1 MCYLI
6 AKDFNKIG
14 SYALQTKHGQ
24 QLVDL
29 KKKII
34 SKIGYNNIQL
44 VTISRPSAYGEYEP
58 YHFATSEQD
67 FEEKVYAMY
76 KNSTF

>member
-14 SYALQTKHGQ
+14 SYALQTEHGQ
-24 QLVDL
+24 HLVDL

-44 VTISRPSAYGEYEP
+44 
-58 YHFATSEQD
+58 
-67 FEEKVYAMY
+67 
-76 KNSTF
+76 

>member
-44 VTISRPSAYGEYEP
+44 VTISRLSAYGEYEP

>member
-14 SYALQTKHGQ
+14 SYALQTKHGP

>member
-34 SKIGYNNIQL
+34 SKIGYKNIQL

>member
-29 KKKII
+29 KKKIF

-76 KNSTF
+76 KNSAL

>member
-29 KKKII
+29 KKKLFLKSVII
-34 SKIGYNNIQL
+34 IYNL
-44 VTISRPSAYGEYEP
+44 
-58 YHFATSEQD
+58 
-67 FEEKVYAMY
+67 
-76 KNSTF
+76 